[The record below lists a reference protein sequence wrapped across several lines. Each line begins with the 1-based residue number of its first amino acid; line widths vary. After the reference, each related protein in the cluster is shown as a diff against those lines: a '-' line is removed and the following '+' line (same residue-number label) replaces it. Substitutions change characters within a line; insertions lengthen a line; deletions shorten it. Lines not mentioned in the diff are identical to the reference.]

1 MMFTMTDIVDIV
13 ESDQEDID
21 FYLTLCSRFQEE
33 PIKDEFGNIDPHGEH
48 SYQLK
53 EKLFQEFEKNQ

>member
-33 PIKDEFGNIDPHGEH
+33 PIQDQFGNIDPHGEH

>member
-1 MMFTMTDIVDIV
+1 MTGIIEVTSAP
-13 ESDQEDID
+13 EQEDID

-33 PIKDEFGNIDPHGEH
+33 PIKDEFGSIDPHGEH